1 MYLILISCLPVA
13 THEHNYLVHSN
24 TTVVSSLLWK
34 QSLFAWKR
42 RRVLGKQCNPTR
54 PLWPCGNGWFSGPSY
69 SSELVFFRSRKG
81 LSITCLQ
88 FCIRNCRW
96 PWLCMSSDTCEIT
109 PGSANLSVCFSK
121 RVSNSWLP
129 LPASSVEKEP
139 NGIRIQ
145 KLPGRSEWDPYPEAD
160 GFWHCDNHRSMYLAI
175 CFLTVLTAAGDEQF
189 EESPWILKGLW
200 GHPLKSV
207 PCPQLLHFIKYE
219 GMSFDDFCLEAWRHG
234 SWEPFVNTILE
245 AAILVPP

>member
-13 THEHNYLVHSN
+13 THGHNYLVHSN

-145 KLPGRSEWDPYPEAD
+145 KLPGRQVGVNEIHTLRQMVFGTVITTDQCTW
-160 GFWHCDNHRSMYLAI
+160 RSAFSLYWLLREMSSLR
-175 CFLTVLTAAGDEQF
+175 
-189 EESPWILKGLW
+189 SPLNSAKHVRILIWIG
-200 GHPLKSV
+200 
-207 PCPQLLHFIKYE
+207 Y
-219 GMSFDDFCLEAWRHG
+219 
-234 SWEPFVNTILE
+234 
-245 AAILVPP
+245 